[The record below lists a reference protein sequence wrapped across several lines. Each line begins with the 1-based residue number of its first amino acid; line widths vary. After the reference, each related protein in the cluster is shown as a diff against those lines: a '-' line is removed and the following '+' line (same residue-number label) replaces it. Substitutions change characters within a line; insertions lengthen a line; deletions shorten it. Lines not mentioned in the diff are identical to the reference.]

1 MYKPLGIV
9 MRAYGGCYRE
19 LMGWKRY
26 FKPPGERASDQVS
39 PTNTHWRLGEKRNC
53 PTSSHHPHVEQEN
66 HSSCFKKQQH
76 PFLLWGNIKSH
87 AAQNA
92 AHILQFL
99 MSNLSSFCAA
109 GLLSMC
115 TDRWTNEHLRGQMD
129 ETMSR

>member
-1 MYKPLGIV
+1 MSMYKPLGIV

-66 HSSCFKKQQH
+66 HSSCFKKNNTRFFFGGTLSHMQH
-76 PFLLWGNIKSH
+76 KTQLTYCSFLCQIS
-87 AAQNA
+87 AASA
-92 AHILQFL
+92 RLA
-99 MSNLSSFCAA
+99 SSLCAQI
-109 GLLSMC
+109 
-115 TDRWTNEHLRGQMD
+115 DGQMN
-129 ETMSR
+129 TCVVKWTRQ